1 MALYAFLAVPQD
13 LYPGQL
19 AFRVGTPAAAQR
31 AAFQE
36 YIGADAGTIVDAEFL
51 DIEYQSHGGLLFL
64 HDSFSLLSDVFSL
77 IDSRKSNVAYLLLN
91 LI

>member
-1 MALYAFLAVPQD
+1 MMALYAFLAVPQD

-51 DIEYQSHGGLLFL
+51 DIEYQTPEGFL
-64 HDSFSLLSDVFSL
+64 IVHDSSSLFGLWFSFLVRIAVSCISF
-77 IDSRKSNVAYLLLN
+77 
-91 LI
+91 